1 LRSRA
6 NASFLF
12 NDKSGTRRIN
22 LPRSAFSERERERER
37 GGGGVLHPKHGASK
51 EKKRA
56 EEEEEEEEEEYISTD
71 VVR

>member
-1 LRSRA
+1 LPSRA

-37 GGGGVLHPKHGASK
+37 QRERLLHPKHGASK
-51 EKKRA
+51 EKKR
-56 EEEEEEEEEEYISTD
+56 EEEEEEEYFSAD
-71 VVR
+71 VFR